1 MIKQKPL
8 ILVVDDGPKNIKLMR
23 AILEPAG
30 YDVIDAANGEQAI
43 QLAQSHAP
51 ALILLDLMMP
61 GMDGFTVCDHLK
73 MLESTR
79 HIPIIVITARED
91 GESESRCFAIGAA
104 DYIAKPISV
113 PVVLARVKTHLALDG
128 QLRSLEGMFSDVM
141 EFAPDAIILSN
152 SRREIVRVNQ
162 RTEEMFAY
170 RREELLGKSVE
181 VLVPRK
187 QADQSGHT
195 CLRSDGT
202 EFPAD
207 INQSPLTTPEDSL
220 TMAVVRDVTERHRA
234 DLALAHSREQLRAL
248 VAQNEAIREGERK
261 HLAREIHDELG
272 QVLTALRMDLSLL
285 DMRFGNLEP
294 SISKKVLE
302 MKALLDRAIRGARDV
317 VANLRPSTLDMGLRL
332 ALENLCAEFS
342 QHSGIACQFK
352 TQEESLELDE
362 DRTVVVYRIVQESL
376 TNAMRYAG
384 ASQVTVTLGRK
395 GNVFEVVVCDNGRG
409 FDASLVSQRRTF
421 GHLGM
426 RERALALGGYVDISS
441 APGQGVT
448 ISITIPIPSPNAT
461 GHA

>member
-1 MIKQKPL
+1 MIKLKPL

-43 QLAQSHAP
+43 QLARSHAP

-61 GMDGFTVCDHLK
+61 GMDGFAVCDHLK
-73 MLESTR
+73 GLKSTR

-152 SRREIVRVNQ
+152 ARGEIVRVNQ

-170 RREELLGKSVE
+170 RREELLGKTVE
-181 VLVPRK
+181 VLVPGQ
-187 QADQSGHT
+187 QADRSGHT

-207 INQSPLTTPEDSL
+207 INQSPLNTPQGSL
-220 TMAVVRDVTERHRA
+220 MMAVVRDVTERHRA

-248 VAQNEAIREGERK
+248 VAQNEAAREGERK

-285 DMRFGNLEP
+285 DMRFGTLEP
-294 SISKKVLE
+294 SLNIKVQE
-302 MKALLDRAIRGARDV
+302 MKALLDRAIRGARNV
-317 VANLRPSTLDMGLRL
+317 VANLRPSTLDMGLLL
-332 ALENLCAEFS
+332 ALENLCAEFAK
-342 QHSGIACQFK
+342 HSGIACQF
-352 TQEESLELDE
+352 EAREASLEIDE

-376 TNAMRYAG
+376 TNVMRYAG

-395 GNVFEVVVCDNGRG
+395 GSVLEVEVRDNGCG
-409 FDASLVSQRRTF
+409 FDASAVSQGKTF

-426 RERALALGGYVDISS
+426 RERAIALGGGVDIIT
-441 APGQGVT
+441 APGQGVV
-448 ISITIPIPSPNAT
+448 IAITIPIHPSNAKDPT
-461 GHA
+461 